1 MENFFNYLSKPLPS
15 DEVDVWFRV
24 NNIIPEKLELYSDF
38 SISLHSLILETYL
51 GNSTERTETKIK
63 LTPEDNL
70 KHFEWCFGKVID
82 NFKKEGIN
90 FKKKGE
96 HLDYFKNFFMDVYYN
111 QSQENVK
118 NNVKLFLTQLFNPKT
133 PFSKSDLDMISVIY
147 KNLDKN
153 MTI

>member
-1 MENFFNYLSKPLPS
+1 M
-15 DEVDVWFRV
+15 
-24 NNIIPEKLELYSDF
+24 
-38 SISLHSLILETYL
+38 
-51 GNSTERTETKIK
+51 KIK
-63 LTPEDNL
+63 KGDTILVISGKDRT
-70 KHFEWCFGKVID
+70 KTGKVLKVLPKQD
-82 NFKKEGIN
+82 SLLVEGIN

-96 HLDYFKNFFMDVYYN
+96 HFDYFKNFFMDVYYN

>member
-1 MENFFNYLSKPLPS
+1 M
-15 DEVDVWFRV
+15 
-24 NNIIPEKLELYSDF
+24 ELYSDF

-51 GNSTERTETKIK
+51 GNTTERNETKIN
-63 LTPEDNL
+63 LTQEDNL

-96 HLDYFKNFFMDVYYN
+96 HFDYFKNFFMDVYYN
-111 QSQENVK
+111 QNQENVR
-118 NNVKLFLTQLFNPKT
+118 NNVKLFLTQLFNLNT
-133 PFSKSDLDMISVIY
+133 SFSKSDLDMISVIY

>member
-38 SISLHSLILETYL
+38 SISLHTLILETYL

-63 LTPEDNL
+63 LTPGDNL

-96 HLDYFKNFFMDVYYN
+96 HFDYFKNFFMDVYYN

>member
-1 MENFFNYLSKPLPS
+1 VENFFNYLSKPLPP
-15 DEVDVWFRV
+15 DEVDIWFRI

-38 SISLHSLILETYL
+38 SLSLYMMIVDTYL
-51 GNSTERTETKIK
+51 GDTTDRNETKIK
-63 LTPEDNL
+63 LSSEDNL
-70 KHFEWCFGKVID
+70 KHFEWCFNKTID

-96 HLDYFKNFFMDVYYN
+96 HYEYFKNFFSDVFYN
-111 QSQENVK
+111 QKQENIK
-118 NNVKLFLTQLFNPKT
+118 NNIKTFFTQLFNTKT
-133 PFSKSDLDMISVIY
+133 PFSKSDLDIISVIY

>member
-38 SISLHSLILETYL
+38 SISVHSLILETYL

-82 NFKKEGIN
+82 NFKKEGIV

-96 HLDYFKNFFMDVYYN
+96 HFDYFKNFFMDVYYN
-111 QSQENVK
+111 QKEEKVK
-118 NNVKLFLTQLFNPKT
+118 SSVKIFLAQLFNIKT
-133 PFSKSDLDMISVIY
+133 PFSKSDLDLISVIY

-153 MTI
+153 MSI